1 VSQLSTGGPIESERG
16 RRGRGLRRRG
26 ISGFGLILVI
36 AGLLGLAVAY
46 SVLPSLLYK
55 LWPAI
60 LVAVGL
66 FGLLKRPGWVQEL
79 DLFAG
84 SQVSRA
90 AWAPQRFLSWV
101 LVVVGLVLLA
111 FSLNLVDQRVL
122 GPALLIGLGIFL
134 IWRRSR

>member
-1 VSQLSTGGPIESERG
+1 MSQLSTGGPLESERG

-36 AGLLGLAVAY
+36 AGLFGLAVAY
-46 SVLPSLLYK
+46 SVLPSLVYK
-55 LWPAI
+55 LWPVI
-60 LVAVGL
+60 LIAVGV

-90 AWAPQRFLSWV
+90 ALAPQRFLSWIL
-101 LVVVGLVLLA
+101 LVAGLVLLA
-111 FSLNLVDQRVL
+111 FSLNVVDQRL
-122 GPALLIGLGIFL
+122 FGPALLIALGLFL

>member
-1 VSQLSTGGPIESERG
+1 M
-16 RRGRGLRRRG
+16 
-26 ISGFGLILVI
+26 
-36 AGLLGLAVAY
+36 
-46 SVLPSLLYK
+46 
-55 LWPAI
+55 I
-60 LVAVGL
+60 LVAIGL

-101 LVVVGLVLLA
+101 LLAGGLVLLA
-111 FSLNLVDQRVL
+111 FNLNLVDQRLL
-122 GPALLIGLGIFL
+122 GPALLIALGLFL

>member
-1 VSQLSTGGPIESERG
+1 VSQLSTGGPIESE
-16 RRGRGLRRRG
+16 RGLRRRG

-60 LVAVGL
+60 LVAAGL